1 MIQLR
6 YILFAGLLLLL
17 TAGCTKERVYENVYQ
32 GLHQRE
38 RIVRPPDE
46 PIPQEKQSYPE
57 YQREREESLK
67 KDQEECR

>member
-1 MIQLR
+1 MIHLK
-6 YILFAGLLLLL
+6 YILFTGLLLLL
-17 TAGCTKERVYENVYQ
+17 MAGCTKERVYENVYQ

-46 PIPQEKQSYPE
+46 PVPQEKHSYHE

-67 KDQEECR
+67 KDQEERR